1 MNENQK
7 QHSVR
12 RILLPSGRTI
22 EVVRFDDAPGRAGP
36 VREGLHIC
44 SDCAS
49 ELVQPVAWGQV
60 SADRW
65 ELTLHCPNCGLT
77 REGLFDQHDVAQ
89 LEERLDEG
97 VEAILRDLK
106 RLTQANMSD
115 EIERFTA
122 ALSADWILPEDF

>member
-22 EVVRFDDAPGRAGP
+22 EVVRFDDAPAP

-44 SDCAS
+44 PDCESD
-49 ELVQPVAWGQV
+49 LVQPVAWGQV

-65 ELTLHCPNCGLT
+65 ELTLHCPNCRHA
-77 REGLFDQHDVAQ
+77 REGLFDQDDVAQ

-97 VEAILRDLK
+97 VEAILCDLK

-122 ALSADWILPEDF
+122 ALAADWILPEDF